1 MLDQRAVASLPSL
14 LEDKVIWEQRTPLFP
29 DRDIDVSASS
39 LKGVDCLIKSSLHTS
54 SIEGNINATIVGQFE
69 AFCHNVVL

>member
-1 MLDQRAVASLPSL
+1 MLDQCTVGSLPSL
-14 LEDKVIWEQRTPLFP
+14 LEDKVVWKQRTALFP

-39 LKGVDCLIKSSLHTS
+39 FEGVDCLIETSLHTS
-54 SIEGNINATIVGQFE
+54 SIEGDINATIVGQFE